1 MYFMCKVYICIA
13 FLVQSLRWRARRLAA
28 SGFARRRKRAAAAA
42 GIKANFYM
50 AQGSFIVP
58 ADVLRDLAARI
69 FEAHDVP
76 ESDAQRVADCLVQAD
91 LRGVSS
97 HGVGRIPIYTERLR
111 KGLVKARPQIDR
123 KSTRLNSSH

>member
-1 MYFMCKVYICIA
+1 MT
-13 FLVQSLRWRARRLAA
+13 
-28 SGFARRRKRAAAAA
+28 
-42 GIKANFYM
+42 
-50 AQGSFIVP
+50 QGSFIVP

-111 KGLVKARPQIDR
+111 KGFVKARPQMKLERALTVGPRIYADDTLGDGSGTRSIDR
-123 KSTRLNSSH
+123 KRHLQGTSVSRRVDLGGR